1 MRVTAVCGLWSAVRG
16 LGLSAIAL
24 LVTSACARPREA
36 ATSERVATVAA
47 TDSIVGRVQEVGPD
61 PVSWVAITVPGGAQ
75 VRLNGAAAELMRSV
89 SGADVWVG
97 GAHVAGEFR
106 ADAFEVRAVNDQAV
120 DDGVVVVTPTAVAIR
135 MRSGVQRDV
144 PYAPPALRDMAGAR
158 IWVSRPVAGVAPSY
172 GVIR

>member
-1 MRVTAVCGLWSAVRG
+1 MVAGGWSCAQPRS
-16 LGLSAIAL
+16 SA
-24 LVTSACARPREA
+24 SSHQ
-36 ATSERVATVAA
+36 ATTVAI
-47 TDSIVGRVQEVGPD
+47 TDSVVGRVVVVGPD
-61 PVSWVAITVPGGAQ
+61 PVSWVAITVAGGAQ

-97 GAHVAGEFR
+97 GAQVAGGFR
-106 ADAFEVRAVNDQAV
+106 ADAFEVRAVNDQPV
-120 DDGVVVVTPTAVAIR
+120 DDGIVVVTPSGVAIR
-135 MRSGVQRDV
+135 MRSGAQRDV